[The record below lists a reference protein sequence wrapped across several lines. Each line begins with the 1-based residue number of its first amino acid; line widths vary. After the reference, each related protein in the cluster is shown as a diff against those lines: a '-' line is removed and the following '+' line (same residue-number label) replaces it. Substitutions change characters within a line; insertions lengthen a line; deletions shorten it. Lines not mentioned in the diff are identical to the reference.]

1 MATKT
6 QAKKTAAKPFSI
18 LGDTLESAAESFEEA
33 ANGAQESARRAA
45 QTTKRAV
52 GKGLFKMF
60 YGISYGL
67 VFSGVYVTELLPENN
82 SVRHALTEGAEAA
95 LADVRKP
102 RTTPKLKRTSVTPH
116 VTPKRSTPAKP
127 ATKISART
135 RNAVKSRAN
144 HFDAAVAEAG
154 KA

>member
-1 MATKT
+1 MTTKT
-6 QAKKTAAKPFSI
+6 QARTTPSKPFSI

-67 VFSGVYVTELLPENN
+67 VFSGVYVTELLPEEN
-82 SVRHALTEGAEAA
+82 SVRRALTEGAEAA
-95 LADVRKP
+95 LSDVRTV
-102 RTTPKLKRTSVTPH
+102 RRTPKLKRAAIAPPATA
-116 VTPKRSTPAKP
+116 KRHAPAKP
-127 ATKISART
+127 AVKISART
-135 RNAVKSRAN
+135 RAAVKSRAN
-144 HFDAAVAEAG
+144 HFDAAAAEAA